1 MRSFGDMLIHSDVYP
16 QARTAEGGYDFNHML
31 DGVRPY
37 LQNADITTANMEVP
51 VASADFG
58 FSGYPS
64 FNCPPQVI
72 DALKTA
78 GVDIVNNGTNHS
90 MDRLAAGVKSS
101 TANIAAAGMPY
112 AGSFASAEDKA
123 SPRIIERNGVKVGF
137 LSYTYGTNG
146 IPVPADQ
153 PYLVNLIDLDVIEA
167 EVKELKPQVDMVIVI
182 MHAGEEYE
190 FFPNDYQ
197 RSIVNAAMAAGA
209 TFVLG
214 GHPHVVQPMERT
226 PGGGGVWY
234 SHGNFLSGQLDT
246 ANRVGGIGEFTFH
259 KMSDGNVV
267 LGKMRFMPTYTTN
280 PYQGKPYGVVP
291 LPEAGQLGLV
301 DAADWKRQLVER
313 MGSMSDVEVVDYLD

>member
-1 MRSFGDMLIHSDVYP
+1 MLMHDDVYP
-16 QARTAEGGYDFNHML
+16 QARTVNGGYDFNPML
-31 DGVRPY
+31 EPVKRY
-37 LQNADITTANMEVP
+37 LENADITTANMEVP

-72 DALKTA
+72 DALKQA

-112 AGSFASAEDKA
+112 AGSFGSAEDKA
-123 SPRIIERNGVKVGF
+123 TPRIIERNGVKVGF
-137 LSYTYGTNG
+137 VSYTYGTNG

-153 PYLVNLIDLDVIEA
+153 PYLVNLVDLDVIQA
-167 EVKELKPQVDMVIVI
+167 EVKQLKPKVDMVIVI

-197 RSIVNAAMAAGA
+197 RSIVQAAMDAGA
-209 TFVLG
+209 TFVIG

-226 PGGGGVWY
+226 PNGGGVWY

-259 KMSDGNVV
+259 KMSDGSVV

-280 PYQGKPYGVVP
+280 PYQGMRYGVVP
-291 LPEAGQLGLV
+291 LVDAGKMGVV